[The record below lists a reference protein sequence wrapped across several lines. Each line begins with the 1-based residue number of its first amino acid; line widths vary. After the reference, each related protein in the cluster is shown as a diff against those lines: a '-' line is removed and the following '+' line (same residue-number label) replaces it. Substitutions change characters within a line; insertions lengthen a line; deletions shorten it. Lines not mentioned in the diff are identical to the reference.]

1 MSEQRAPG
9 ALPPP
14 EWSALAAGAGRAAL
28 LTPDGEMLLL
38 PAAQLGRHLAH
49 GAMPL
54 LIHAPASWRRMGVN
68 PRPACDLLELFAFT
82 RPAEALVPTVQGFA
96 DALGL
101 PPPRAGLEAAAGF
114 LPRIASS
121 LLDELRRGASQP
133 AQRDAAAI
141 ALRMA
146 DAGWAWGPL
155 VLAAL
160 AAGGAPPPPA
170 KDATAFRVWRRL
182 AEWEESAPPPPPSS
196 LPVSPAEAR
205 TRLARLLGEGAE
217 TRQGQ
222 ADYAS
227 AAAAAFEPR
236 MIAGAP
242 HLVLAEAGTGTGKT
256 LGYVAPAS
264 LWAERNHAPVWIS
277 TFTRHLQRQVEGEL
291 ERLFPDPAER
301 QRRVVLRKGR
311 ENYLCLLNLEDA
323 VTSALSGMNKGLTVP
338 LGLLVRWA
346 ARTADGDIM
355 GGDLPGWFME
365 LFGAPLLGSLAD
377 RRGECLY
384 AACTHWKRCFVE
396 HGIRRAREA
405 DLVVANHALVLTQA
419 AWGGLDEAYVPTRY
433 VFDEGHHIFDAADA
447 AFSAEL
453 SGRETAELRRW
464 LLGAEGMRSRGKGLT
479 SRLGDLVAASPDLVA
494 QLDAAL
500 AAARALPAP
509 GWGMRIGEEPPPPG
523 ETRTAE
529 PAAANP
535 AEAFLAALRVQILAR
550 LSARALDEEARA
562 GFSAECDLQPVS
574 EAVGAAAAQLAR
586 ALARLAEPLKTLRT
600 RLLAR
605 LDDEAEELDAA
616 TRARIEGMGRTLGRR
631 ALEPLAAWAA
641 MLEDLGQPPGTQ
653 QAAAIA
659 RHVQFLRL
667 DRGEGGAV
675 RDVALLRH
683 WIDPTLPFSTVV
695 AAPAH
700 GLVITSATLR
710 DGGEEDGERAWSE
723 AEARLGAHHL
733 AVPAIR
739 ASLPSP
745 FDYAARTRAIVVTDV
760 DTADP
765 AALASA
771 YRTLFLSSGG
781 GALGLFTAIGR
792 LRSVHRRIAP
802 ALEEAGLPLYAQHI
816 DAMNNATL
824 VDIFRSEENSCL
836 LGTDAMRDGVDVPGR
851 ALRLVVFERVPW
863 PRPDILH
870 RERRIHLSGGAPK
883 EYDDRIARLRLRQAF
898 GRLIR
903 RVDDRGVFVLLD
915 RRTPTRLLSAFPEGV
930 AVQRIGLADAAA
942 LTRHFLTPEAKDEPD
957 GSVAFPPPA

>member
-1 MSEQRAPG
+1 MPG
-9 ALPPP
+9 APQPGAPQPGGL
-14 EWSALAAGAGRAAL
+14 ALAAGAGRAAL
-28 LTPDGEMLLL
+28 LTEDGEVLTLQG
-38 PAAQLGRHLAH
+38 AALGRHLPPD
-49 GAMPL
+49 AMPL
-54 LIHAPASWRRMGVN
+54 LIHGPATWRRIGLQ
-68 PRPACDLLELFAFT
+68 PRPAYDLLELHAFV
-82 RPAEALVPTVQGFA
+82 RPAEPLVPTARGFA

-101 PPPRAGLEAAAGF
+101 PPPGPGLEAAAAF
-114 LPRIASS
+114 LPRIAAA
-121 LLDELRRGASQP
+121 LLDEIARHAGTP
-133 AQRDAAAI
+133 AYREAP
-141 ALRMA
+141 ALAERMGR
-146 DAGWAWGPL
+146 AGWAWGRS
-155 VLAAL
+155 VVQAL
-160 AAGGAPPPPA
+160 AAGGATPPPA
-170 KDATAFRVWRRL
+170 RDNTAFRVWRRL
-182 AEWEESAPPPPPSS
+182 PEWEESAPPPAPSS

-205 TRLARLLGEGAE
+205 SRLARILGAGAE
-217 TRQGQ
+217 SRQGQ

-227 AAAAAFEPR
+227 AAAAAFQPR
-236 MIAGAP
+236 LTQGAP

-291 ERLFPDPAER
+291 ARLFPDPAER

-323 VTSALSGMNKGLTVP
+323 VTAALSGASPALTIP
-338 LGLLVRWA
+338 LGLIARWA
-346 ARTADGDIM
+346 AKTADGDIM

-384 AACTHWKRCFVE
+384 AACPHWKRCFVE

-419 AWGGLDEAYVPTRY
+419 AWGGLDDAYVPTRY
-433 VFDEGHHIFDAADA
+433 VFDEGHHLFDAADA

-464 LLGAEGMRSRGKGLT
+464 LLGAEGIRSRGKGLT
-479 SRLGDLVAASPDLVA
+479 ARLGDLVAASPDLSA

-509 GWGMRIGEEPPPPG
+509 GWGMRIGEEGTPA
-523 ETRTAE
+523 ETGPE
-529 PAAANP
+529 PLAANP
-535 AEAFLAALRVQILAR
+535 AEAFLAALRSQILAR
-550 LSARALDEEARA
+550 IEGRAAAADEARA
-562 GFSAECDLQPVS
+562 GFSAECDLHPVS
-574 EAVGAAAAQLAR
+574 PAVLTTGATLAR
-586 ALARLAEPLKTLRT
+586 ALARIAEPLGTLRL

-605 LDDEAEELDAA
+605 LETEAEELDAA
-616 TRARIEGMGRTLGRR
+616 TRARIEGMGRTLSRR

-641 MLEDLGQPPGTQ
+641 MLADLAAAPGAEPQP
-653 QAAAIA
+653 AAIA

-667 DRGEGGAV
+667 DRGEAGQV

-710 DGGEEDGERAWSE
+710 DGGEADAEQAWAQ
-723 AEARLGAHHL
+723 AEARVGAHHL
-733 AVPAIR
+733 PLPAIR

-745 FDYAARTRAIVVTDV
+745 FDYAERTRAIVVTDV
-760 DTADP
+760 DSADP
-765 AALASA
+765 AALAAA
-771 YRTLFLSSGG
+771 YRTLFLAAGG

-883 EYDDRIARLRLRQAF
+883 AYDDHVARLRLRQAF

-903 RVDDRGVFVLLD
+903 RGDDRGVFVLLD
-915 RRTPTRLLSAFPEGV
+915 RRTPTRLLSAFPDGV
-930 AVQRIGLADAAA
+930 EVTRLGLAEAAA
-942 LTRHFLTPEAKDEPD
+942 RTRQFLTPAERDDAD
-957 GSVAFPPPA
+957 AHRAALPPPA